1 MTRDQLIAAVKVKM
15 EELTPFNEG
24 VVVLASSSNVKPITS
39 YIDATLNEAS
49 DEALMILPLHLITP
63 SVLPGSMSGAN
74 GIGSLELPDDFL
86 RLYALKVSTWQRDVC
101 ETISETHPA
110 YALQRNPYTR
120 GKSEK
125 PVAVILHDGTKKK
138 LECYSVTGATP
149 TVEKKLYVK
158 RVAAEANP
166 ANLLIYVIY
175 LCAIKVYATIERP
188 DMAKVMTDQLAELIK
203 IQQQ

>member
-24 VVVLASSSNVKPITS
+24 LVVLASSSTVKPITS

-49 DEALMILPLHLITP
+49 DEALMLLPLHLITP
-63 SVLPGSMSGAN
+63 STLSGTMA
-74 GIGSLELPDDFL
+74 GVDGVGVIELPDDYL
-86 RLYALKVSTWQRDVC
+86 RLYALKVSTWRREVN
-101 ETISETHPA
+101 EAISTQHPA

-125 PVAVILHDGTKKK
+125 PVVVLTHDGTKKK
-138 LECYSVTGATP
+138 LECYSVEGATP
-149 TVEKKLYVK
+149 TVDKKLYVK

-166 ANLLIYVIY
+166 SNLLIYVIY
-175 LCAIKVYATIERP
+175 LCAIKVFAIIERA
-188 DMAKVMTDQLAELIK
+188 DMAKIMTDQLAELIK